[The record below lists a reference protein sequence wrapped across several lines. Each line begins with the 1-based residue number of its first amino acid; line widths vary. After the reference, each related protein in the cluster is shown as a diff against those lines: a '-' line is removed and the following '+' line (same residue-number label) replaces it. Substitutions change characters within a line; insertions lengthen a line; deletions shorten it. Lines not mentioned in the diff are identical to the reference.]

1 MTMLRRRSSDDHENP
16 AWPGLVDLFAFG
28 MVLMGVLWA
37 AAAPAADAGDSRAE
51 LEKARQR
58 IAELESENA
67 GLKSVVKGAEEALD
81 RLARARAQALLDRL
95 RAAIP
100 ASDVRFG
107 ELLPDS
113 PEFAIEAVGGRT
125 PTFDKAKAILHDDDR
140 ALLVRAAELLGPHV
154 AADPAL
160 TLVIRGTA
168 DPRPLTSPVHP
179 RDNVE
184 LSALRAADTAK
195 ALGAGSDVMTMGKL
209 SVVGLGEVGRL
220 EPDVV
225 DADAAYAKYRSV
237 RLSLLVRKDL
247 LRVEPTGGR

>member
-1 MTMLRRRSSDDHENP
+1 MLRRRSSDDHENP

-37 AAAPAADAGDSRAE
+37 AASPHAEPGDARTALEEARRRVAE
-51 LEKARQR
+51 LEA
-58 IAELESENA
+58 ENA
-67 GLKSVVKGAEEALD
+67 GLKSAVKGAEEALD
-81 RLARARAQALLDRL
+81 RLARTRAQALLDRL
-95 RAAIP
+95 RGALP
-100 ASDVRFG
+100 ASEVRFG
-107 ELLPDS
+107 DLLPDS

-140 ALLVRAAELLGPHV
+140 ALLARAAELLGPYV

-168 DPRPLTSPVHP
+168 DPRPLTSPAHP

-195 ALGAGSDVMTMGKL
+195 ALGAGSNVMTMGKL

-220 EPDVV
+220 EPWVADP
-225 DADAAYAKYRSV
+225 DAAYAKYRTV

-247 LRVEPTGGR
+247 LKLGPAEGR

>member
-1 MTMLRRRSSDDHENP
+1 MLRRRSSDDHENP

-100 ASDVRFG
+100 SSDVRFG

-160 TLVIRGTA
+160 TLVSRGTA